1 MYANVIIDI
10 SHEKVDR
17 AFQYRIPEKLA
28 DQVQVGVRV
37 RIPFGVGNHER
48 KGYVVEITD
57 RAEWNTEQIKEI
69 AGVVPGSVTG
79 QSQLIQLAWWMKER
93 YGSTMNQALKT
104 VLPVKQKVQKRED
117 RLLVCRLSEK
127 ELKEAIEEAARK
139 KYRAR
144 ERLLRAFL
152 ESPRIPYGIALRQM
166 NLTAAALKPLLEKG
180 MVTLQVRTVE
190 RSPVEALRKIRP
202 RTEEAER
209 NTFGNGAEAVKRNAV
224 RSEAAAAERN
234 AAGYGAQTEC
244 GCGAEA
250 APETGH
256 KAGICTLNP
265 EQQAIVDDF
274 TARYDRGD
282 RQTSL
287 IYGVTGSGKTEVYME
302 LIDYVLGQ
310 GREAIVLIPEIALT
324 YQTVLRFYRRFGD
337 LVSVVNSRLS
347 AGERYDQFERALNGD
362 VRVMIGPR
370 SALFTPFQNLGLIVI
385 DEEHESAYKSELSP
399 RYHAR
404 EVAQERARMSGAAL
418 VLGSATPSLEAYSRA
433 LIGSAAAAPEGGVSA
448 GNVCAAAAPEG
459 GVSAGIV
466 CAAAAPEKGASA
478 GTGYHLYRLTKR
490 AKAGSRMA
498 GVQVVDLREELRA
511 GNKSIFSRT
520 LKEAMERELA
530 EGHQIML
537 FLNRRGYSN
546 FVSCRSCGQALKC
559 PHCDVTLTL
568 HRNGRLVC
576 HYCGYQIRT
585 PEKCPSCGSPY
596 IAGFGTGTQKIE
608 SMAREMFPAARILRM
623 DLDTT
628 SKKGGHE
635 EILASFAGGEADI
648 LVGTQMIVK
657 GHDFPNVTLV
667 GIMAAD
673 LSLYSSDFRCGER
686 TFQLL
691 TQAAGRAGR
700 DEAPGQ
706 VIIQTYSPGHYA
718 IDCAARQ
725 DYETFYQREMVYRQV
740 LHYPPVC
747 ELLSVLV
754 SSRDERLLNTA
765 VSQLHRWVLEMPEAA
780 GIQLIGPAEAPIYKV
795 NDIYRKILYMKQENY
810 DILIRIKNRLED
822 VSGRAEWY
830 DHVMMQFDFA

>member
-17 AFQYRIPEKLA
+17 PFQYRIPDALA
-28 DQVQVGVRV
+28 DQIAVGVQV
-37 RIPFGVGNHER
+37 RIPFGAGNHER

-57 RAEWNTEQIKEI
+57 RAQWNTDQIKEI
-69 AGVVPGSVTG
+69 AGVVAGSVTG
-79 QSQLIQLAWWMKER
+79 QSQLIRLAWWMKER

-104 VLPVKQKVQKRED
+104 VFPVKQKVQKRED
-117 RLLVCRLSEK
+117 RLLICHLSEN
-127 ELKEAIEEAARK
+127 ELGAAIEEAARK
-139 KYRAR
+139 KYKAR

-166 NLTAAALKPLLEKG
+166 NLTAATLKPLLEKG
-180 MVTLQVRTVE
+180 VVGLQARTLE
-190 RSPVEALRKIRP
+190 RSPVETLKKIRLQAGS
-202 RTEEAER
+202 TSEG
-209 NTFGNGAEAVKRNAV
+209 GNSGGKAANR
-224 RSEAAAAERN
+224 AAAVC
-234 AAGYGAQTEC
+234 GAQEMP
-244 GCGAEA
+244 EA
-250 APETGH
+250 GRSASV
-256 KAGICTLNP
+256 CTLNP
-265 EQQAIVDDF
+265 QQRAIVDDF
-274 TARYDRGD
+274 AARYDRGD

-287 IYGVTGSGKTEVYME
+287 IYGITGSGKTEVYME
-302 LIDYVLGQ
+302 MIEHVLKE

-347 AGERYDQFERALNGD
+347 AGERYDQFERAMAGD

-404 EVAQERARMSGAAL
+404 DVAEMRARMNDAAL

-433 LIGSAAAAPEGGVSA
+433 LSGSAGENRETSSDKA
-448 GNVCAAAAPEG
+448 G
-459 GVSAGIV
+459 
-466 CAAAAPEKGASA
+466 
-478 GTGYHLYRLTKR
+478 YRLYRLTGR
-490 AKAGSRMA
+490 ARSGSRMA
-498 GVQVVDLREELRA
+498 DVRIVDLREELRA
-511 GNKSIFSRT
+511 GNKSIFSRKLQT
-520 LKEAMERELA
+520 AMEKELA
-530 EGHQIML
+530 GGHQIML

-568 HRNGRLVC
+568 HRNGRLIC
-576 HYCGYQIRT
+576 HYCGYQT
-585 PEKCPSCGSPY
+585 GVPAKCPSCASPY
-596 IAGFGTGTQKIE
+596 IAAFGVGTQKIE
-608 SMAREMFPAARILRM
+608 TMVREMFPEARVLRM

-628 SKKGGHE
+628 SRKGGHE
-635 EILASFAGGEADI
+635 EILASFEEGEADI

-667 GIMAAD
+667 GILAAD

-700 DEAPGQ
+700 DETPGQ
-706 VIIQTYSPGHYA
+706 VIIQTYSPAHYA
-718 IDCAARQ
+718 VECAARQ
-725 DYETFYQREMVYRQV
+725 DYEAFYQKEMAYRQV
-740 LHYPPVC
+740 LRYPPAC

-754 SSRDERLLNTA
+754 SSRDERVLNEA
-765 VSQLHRWVLEMPEAA
+765 VSQLHRWVLGMPE
-780 GIQLIGPAEAPIYKV
+780 GGQVQLIGPAEAPIYKV

-810 DILIRIKNRLED
+810 DILITIKNRLETLG
-822 VSGRAEWY
+822 SRAEWY
-830 DHVMMQFDFA
+830 ERVMMQFDFA